1 MPAARLT
8 APGPGDTAPQE
19 HIVKPTLI
27 VNPAADRVFAA
38 FAAVLVEHGASSTGD
53 LERRLHTI
61 YPKATVHLREL
72 TGERVVIWYV
82 YRDGRWVDPR
92 AVMTSAEGERQSARS
107 DRGPSID
114 RRVDTRGR

>member
-1 MPAARLT
+1 M
-8 APGPGDTAPQE
+8 
-19 HIVKPTLI
+19 KPTLI

-53 LERRLHTI
+53 LERRLRTI

-72 TGERVVIWYV
+72 AGEAVVIWYV

-92 AVMTSAEGERQSARS
+92 AAAIGTEGESGNARP
-107 DRGPSID
+107 DRGSAID
-114 RRVDTRGR
+114 GRVDSRGC

>member
-1 MPAARLT
+1 
-8 APGPGDTAPQE
+8 
-19 HIVKPTLI
+19 VKPTLI

-38 FAAVLVEHGASSTGD
+38 FAAVLVEHGASSIGD
-53 LERRLHTI
+53 LERRLRTM

-72 TGERVVIWYV
+72 TGERVIIWYV
-82 YRDGRWVDPR
+82 YRDGRWLDPR
-92 AVMTSAEGERQSARS
+92 AVSTIAEGEHQIARS